1 MADPDDDLDALGA
14 PATDPNDPVTRMPK
28 RMYVPAPEEESGSA
42 GPQGVLVIA
51 AAGGLVGALLGAM
64 GLAIVWATF
73 PTKAPVVVVVAAPS
87 APARPRLL
95 RPPPVFELDSD
106 ASAPREPPPPG
117 PIYEVNQQPL
127 GRRTLADALRSL
139 AVPPDDTRAVTGV
152 FQALFNMRTLQPD
165 DRVAVMRDP
174 ITRELRRVEYRRAT
188 TQVWAAALEGDTWRG
203 ERVQVVVT
211 SARVAAGFRVEGS
224 VQASLQSA
232 GLHAELAAR
241 LSSVF
246 AAIALPP
253 RMMGGDTVR
262 LVVEEERINGQ
273 FYRYTHV
280 HGVDYRGAWGRRRAF
295 WVAMGS
301 ARGDFFNADGRTF
314 EQGPLHS
321 PMPDAP
327 LTAQYNPDRVDPVL
341 HVRKPHN
348 GVDFEAPEGAS
359 VFASAD
365 GVVTAAGMAG
375 PSGNLVVLQH
385 RELRISTGYAH
396 LARVAPG
403 VRAGVPVRA
412 GQLIGY
418 VGSTGRSL
426 GPHLHFWTKRNG
438 LFFDPM
444 SMLGVRRAIREQA
457 RPLFD
462 ARSRLIAGELD
473 RVAVD
478 GVALA
483 EPDAGVPDAGPLPT
497 LAPLEVGATGIRSEG
512 DEEQPFRAQDPLD
525 ETEEVQ

>member
-1 MADPDDDLDALGA
+1 MDRPDLPDDLDALGA
-14 PATDPNDPVTRMPK
+14 ADGPDPVTRMPK
-28 RMYVPAPEEESGSA
+28 RMYAPAAEEPSA
-42 GPQGVLVIA
+42 STSPQGILVIA
-51 AAGGLVGALLGAM
+51 AAGGLVGALLGAV
-64 GLAIVWATF
+64 GLGIVWATL
-73 PTKAPVVVVVAAPS
+73 PPKPSVVVVVAPPA

-95 RPPPVFELDSD
+95 RPPPVFELDGD
-106 ASAPREPPPPG
+106 ASAPAREPPRDG
-117 PIYEVNQQPL
+117 PIYWVNQQPL
-127 GRRTLADALRSL
+127 GRRTLALALQSL
-139 AVPPDDTRAVTGV
+139 GVANDDGRAITGV
-152 FQALFNMRTLQPD
+152 FAALFNLRALQPD
-165 DRVAVMRDP
+165 DRVAAMRDP

-188 TQVWAAALEGDTWRG
+188 TQVWAATLEGDSWRG
-203 ERVQVVVT
+203 ERVTVALT

-224 VQASLQSA
+224 VQASMEAA
-232 GLHAELAAR
+232 GLHPELAAR
-241 LSSVF
+241 LSQVF

-253 RMMGGDTVR
+253 RLMGGDVVR
-262 LVVEEERINGQ
+262 VVVEEERINNQ
-273 FYRYTHV
+273 FYRYTAV

-295 WVAMGS
+295 YVGMGG
-301 ARGDFFNADGRTF
+301 RGDFFNAEGRTF

-321 PMPDAP
+321 PIPDAP
-327 LTAQYNPDRVDPVL
+327 VTAQYNPARVDPVS
-341 HVRKPHN
+341 HAHKPHN
-348 GVDFEAPEGAS
+348 GVDFEAPEGTS

-365 GVVTAAGMAG
+365 GVVTAAGVAG
-375 PSGNLVVLQH
+375 PSGNLVVVQH
-385 RELRISTGYAH
+385 QALRISTGYAH

-403 VRAGVPVRA
+403 VRAGIPVRA

-483 EPDAGVPDAGPLPT
+483 APDAGVPDAGPPPT
-497 LAPLEVGATGIRSEG
+497 LAPLEVGGDGVRSDDDEG
-512 DEEQPFRAQDPLD
+512 GAFRAQDPLD